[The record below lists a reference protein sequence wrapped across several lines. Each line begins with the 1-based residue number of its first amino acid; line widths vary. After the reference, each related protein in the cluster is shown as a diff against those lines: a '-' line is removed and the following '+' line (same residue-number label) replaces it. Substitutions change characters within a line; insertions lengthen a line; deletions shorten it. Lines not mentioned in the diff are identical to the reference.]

1 MIKLTEISST
11 DAVTPSNVAQKTLF
25 LDSADGRP
33 KLKDSTA
40 VVTDLDG
47 ADGAD
52 GTSFLVGTVDP
63 TTEGNDG
70 DSYFNKT
77 SQTYFGPK
85 AAGVWPAGVS
95 LGGFVSPTG
104 TGLASITAGALDAAA
119 RPVGIA
125 SATDILDRQS
135 GDARYYSISIP
146 RSYSAVYNG

>member
-11 DAVTPSNVAQKTLF
+11 DAVTPSSVVQKTLF

-40 VVTDLDG
+40 AITDLDG
-47 ADGAD
+47 ADGS
-52 GTSFLVGTVDP
+52 SFLVGTVDP

-119 RPVGIA
+119 KPIGVA

-135 GDARYYSISIP
+135 GDARFSSLRLAKHLFNI
-146 RSYSAVYNG
+146 R

>member
-25 LDSADGRP
+25 LDTADGRP

-40 VVTDLDG
+40 AVTELDG

-119 RPVGIA
+119 KPIGVA

-135 GDARYYSISIP
+135 GDARFSSLRLAKHLFNI
-146 RSYSAVYNG
+146 R